1 MGLQVGE
8 VVDDRL
14 LRQLLVTWLAPVD
27 AAATQ
32 PQHGPA
38 GAQLAPQQLTAQLPD
53 LEAADLLPSL
63 QKLPGIRIVKAVPTE
78 CASGSLPGS
87 CCRVR
92 LHGLASD
99 STEPCAVDEP
109 PPSRSPIEVCS
120 YA

>member
-1 MGLQVGE
+1 

-27 AAATQ
+27 AAASQ
-32 PQHGPA
+32 PHHGSA
-38 GAQLAPQQLTAQLPD
+38 GVQLAAPHLTQQLPD
-53 LEAADLLPSL
+53 LETADLLPTL
-63 QKLPGIRIVKAVPTE
+63 QRLPGIRIVKPVQAERAP
-78 CASGSLPGS
+78 ASVPGS

-109 PPSRSPIEVCS
+109 PPSRSPIEVCFH
-120 YA
+120 A